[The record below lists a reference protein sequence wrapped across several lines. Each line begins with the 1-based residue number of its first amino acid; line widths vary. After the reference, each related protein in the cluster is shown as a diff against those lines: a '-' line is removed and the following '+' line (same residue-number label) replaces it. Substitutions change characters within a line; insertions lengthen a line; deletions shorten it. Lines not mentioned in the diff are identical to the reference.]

1 MRRTIEMIAGEATY
15 TNLTTF
21 ENIEQLN
28 KTVRH
33 YKDIIT
39 DMDLRQDVKRN
50 LLTIIEYIK
59 RHSCRFFGVSYKGKR
74 KIAADLEMSDKTITR
89 LCKRL
94 EVLGFIK
101 QHAMK
106 RSSDM
111 QQTSN
116 AIVIQPMKMAS
127 ENENVRQEAIK
138 MSDQENK
145 ISLKQDHLLH
155 NTYQPAAP
163 VSFYRRFKEFVSM
176 TIGEDQPLIS
186 RLYGVYKA
194 HTTVLTK
201 YGAYESTTVEDV
213 GYKALR
219 ASVMAMKSK
228 RIKNLPGFYNG
239 VLDRM
244 LDRMTVEET
253 IEILAES

>member
-1 MRRTIEMIAGEATY
+1 MKKPIKIVASETVYANLSTFKNIEELNETVRYYKDQIAG
-15 TNLTTF
+15 
-21 ENIEQLN
+21 
-28 KTVRH
+28 
-33 YKDIIT
+33 
-39 DMDLRQDVKRN
+39 MDLRQDVKRN
-50 LLTIIEYIK
+50 LLTIMEYLK
-59 RHSCRFFGVSYKGKR
+59 RHSCRFLGVSFKGKR
-74 KIAADLEMSDKTITR
+74 KIAVDLQMSDRTIIR
-89 LCKRL
+89 ACHRL
-94 EVLGFIK
+94 EKLGFIK
-101 QHAMK
+101 QYAMK

-111 QQTSN
+111 QQTVN
-116 AIVIQPMKMAS
+116 AIVFQPFDNGKKQS
-127 ENENVRQEAIK
+127 VRQKAEE
-138 MSDQENK
+138 MSDQKNN
-145 ISLKQDHLLH
+145 ISLKQDPLLH

-176 TIGEDQPLIS
+176 TIGEDQPLVS

-201 YGAYESTTVEDV
+201 YGAYEQETVEHV

-228 RIKNLPGFYNG
+228 RINNLPGFYNG

-253 IEILAES
+253 IEILPE

>member
-94 EVLGFIK
+94 EALGFVK
-101 QHAMK
+101 QYAMK

-111 QQTSN
+111 QQTVN
-116 AIVIQPMKMAS
+116 AIVIQPIEHK
-127 ENENVRQEAIK
+127 NVRQEATK
-138 MSDQENK
+138 MSDQKNN
-145 ISLKQDHLLH
+145 ISLKQDPLLH

-176 TIGEDQPLIS
+176 TIGEDQPLVS

-201 YGAYESTTVEDV
+201 YGAYEQETVEHV

-228 RIKNLPGFYNG
+228 RINNLPGFYNG

-253 IEILAES
+253 TGILPE